1 MGILSSLFG
10 SKPKVDLGALIA
22 QGAQIIDVRSPA
34 EFQSGHHKKAINI
47 PLDKLPNMLKK
58 INKDKPVITCCAS
71 GMRSSSAKGILSTA
85 GYDVHNGGAWTNL
98 RNY

>member
-22 QGAQIIDVRSPA
+22 QGAQIIDVRTAA

-47 PLDKLPNMLKK
+47 P
-58 INKDKPVITCCAS
+58 
-71 GMRSSSAKGILSTA
+71 
-85 GYDVHNGGAWTNL
+85 
-98 RNY
+98 